1 MRSLPRTEAQRIG
14 AVRNHLK
21 MSETPTRSSSPLHV
35 IEATSETFVREV
47 IERSS
52 TVPVVV
58 DFWAPWCGPCR
69 MLSPVLEKL
78 AGEYGGKFVLAK
90 VDIDQNPD
98 VAGQFGVRSIP
109 AVFGVRDGAVADALV
124 GVQPESVIRIWIDR
138 LLPTEAE
145 SLVEAARRLESSDP
159 RAAEAKYGQAL
170 ALQIDLP
177 LAQIGLARIALAD
190 GRIEDAA
197 ARLAALERRGFLE
210 PEAERLKAELILK
223 TRAEG
228 AGSVESARAALAPH
242 PDDPKLKF
250 GLAEA
255 LAAAGQ
261 YAEALSLCLDLVER
275 DRKGKGEQA
284 RQTMVTIFRLLP
296 PGDALVTE
304 YQRQLSLVL

>member
-1 MRSLPRTEAQRIG
+1 
-14 AVRNHLK
+14 
-21 MSETPTRSSSPLHV
+21 MSETPTISSSPHHV

-78 AGEYGGKFVLAK
+78 AGEYAGEFVLAK

-109 AVFGVRDGAVADALV
+109 AVFGVRDGAVADAFV
-124 GVQPESVIRIWIDR
+124 GVKPESVIRIWIDR
-138 LLPTEAE
+138 LLPTE
-145 SLVEAARRLESSDP
+145 VELLADAARRLESSDP

-177 LAQIGLARIALAD
+177 QAQIGLARIALAD
-190 GRIEDAA
+190 RQIEDAA

-210 PEAERLKAELILK
+210 PDAERLKAELILK
-223 TRAEG
+223 TQAEG

-242 PDDPKLKF
+242 PDDLKLKF
-250 GLAEA
+250 ALAEA
-255 LAAAGQ
+255 LAAADQ
-261 YAEALSLCLDLVER
+261 YTKALSLCLDLVER
-275 DRKGKGEQA
+275 DRNGVGEQA
-284 RQTMVTIFRLLP
+284 RQTMVAIFRLLP
-296 PGDALVTE
+296 PGDELVTE